1 MINDKLTSEDEYVLS
16 LHYQGLSREEISQ
29 KTGISTGKIS
39 GITADEK
46 KRLGEGNVD
55 AIRRAGV
62 EMHKAGESWPTLAD
76 AIAILNHCNKYNIDQ
91 EDLKDNL
98 PGIVNKL
105 KEHGRGLSYLPNY
118 IEEREELDA
127 GIEAKRNALQKEIKQ
142 LEDKLIQKREEAG
155 HTDISLAKCRELSDF
170 LAKQGLSPNSP
181 EKLKNALLNAEAA
194 AGYNGEVLV
203 EKIAATSSLE
213 ADRNKLEQ
221 EIKELTRQK
230 EQYDT
235 KIKEQEL
242 QIMRNSDTLNEAA
255 ELNRMGCNTAM
266 LKAIKE
272 KVKEIAATPSANGTI
287 MMTTDK
293 QATEKFTTDV
303 LTKYEPLAG
312 FEQAIYTKKKEEAD
326 LKARIEKFKIQHAKD
341 SRVIEALEILHE
353 NGVSNTD
360 ILAMKHL
367 AESEGW
373 SLIALDANVTLY
385 GSLDK
390 ARVELEGKVKDLDT
404 KKGILNLDVSDLSN
418 RKTALEAFL
427 QDADDRFKKGIGSL
441 IANVDDVS
449 KQIRETTNGAIK
461 DISDAKEGVVR
472 NVKDIGEA
480 ANKAVK
486 QFAET
491 QAVSVFA
498 PLIRAVKG
506 ERVDSNELRDVV
518 MFAIDIL
525 LSHMPSTST
534 SRHALEIAKKNLN
547 DDASFIFSL

>member
-1 MINDKLTSEDEYVLS
+1 
-16 LHYQGLSREEISQ
+16 
-29 KTGISTGKIS
+29 
-39 GITADEK
+39 
-46 KRLGEGNVD
+46 
-55 AIRRAGV
+55 
-62 EMHKAGESWPTLAD
+62 
-76 AIAILNHCNKYNIDQ
+76 
-91 EDLKDNL
+91 
-98 PGIVNKL
+98 
-105 KEHGRGLSYLPNY
+105 
-118 IEEREELDA
+118 
-127 GIEAKRNALQKEIKQ
+127 
-142 LEDKLIQKREEAG
+142 
-155 HTDISLAKCRELSDF
+155 
-170 LAKQGLSPNSP
+170 
-181 EKLKNALLNAEAA
+181 
-194 AGYNGEVLV
+194 
-203 EKIAATSSLE
+203 
-213 ADRNKLEQ
+213 
-221 EIKELTRQK
+221 
-230 EQYDT
+230 
-235 KIKEQEL
+235 
-242 QIMRNSDTLNEAA
+242 
-255 ELNRMGCNTAM
+255 
-266 LKAIKE
+266 
-272 KVKEIAATPSANGTI
+272 
-287 MMTTDK
+287 
-293 QATEKFTTDV
+293 
-303 LTKYEPLAG
+303 
-312 FEQAIYTKKKEEAD
+312 
-326 LKARIEKFKIQHAKD
+326 
-341 SRVIEALEILHE
+341 
-353 NGVSNTD
+353 
-360 ILAMKHL
+360 MKHL